1 MTFWNDSYQSEFN
14 SINRWIDKNI
24 SYKDTVSGNIQ
35 LLKDN
40 EFIEAVLFLTWDYFR
55 NLFVYHR
62 DSLNKYTQFNQ
73 RTLQKRAVPTLDTLE
88 SNRISFL
95 STLIR
100 LTYEHYFWTQNTTK
114 PPVFVESETLE
125 RLDQISASDRQAQF
139 LWIERTMPASLT
151 MSIMSSE
158 EFVTL
163 KKMANDVTGYEE
175 KFSQQINTGT
185 QKAVDKINE

>member
-35 LLKDN
+35 SLKDN

-73 RTLQKRAVPTLDTLE
+73 RTLQKEP
-88 SNRISFL
+88 SP
-95 STLIR
+95 
-100 LTYEHYFWTQNTTK
+100 H
-114 PPVFVESETLE
+114 
-125 RLDQISASDRQAQF
+125 
-139 LWIERTMPASLT
+139 
-151 MSIMSSE
+151 
-158 EFVTL
+158 
-163 KKMANDVTGYEE
+163 
-175 KFSQQINTGT
+175 
-185 QKAVDKINE
+185 